1 MPRRVRLRE
10 LSLDY
15 YDRSRCTRTRL
26 VLWRFQWFT
35 QFRLFTL
42 ICRRLETRI
51 NHSISRITGLFGT
64 RRGFWQCWRHCSV
77 VTLSLLSLAF
87 LWLYYFCP
95 DSAGSTAGLSLY
107 DYFSWPFCGSAASG
121 DSLSLAPARPPGCSR
136 GRLAND
142 SRGRGGHVRRISR

>member
-1 MPRRVRLRE
+1 MPRRVRLQE
-10 LSLDY
+10 LSFDY
-15 YDRSRCTRTRL
+15 FDRSRFTRTRL

-42 ICRRLETRI
+42 ICRRLETKI

-95 DSAGSTAGLSLY
+95 DSAGSTAGLSLR
-107 DYFSWPFCGSAASG
+107 DHFSWPFCGSAASG
-121 DSLSLAPARPPGCSR
+121 DSLSLAPASPLGCSR
-136 GRLAND
+136 GRL
-142 SRGRGGHVRRISR
+142 VRRFSR